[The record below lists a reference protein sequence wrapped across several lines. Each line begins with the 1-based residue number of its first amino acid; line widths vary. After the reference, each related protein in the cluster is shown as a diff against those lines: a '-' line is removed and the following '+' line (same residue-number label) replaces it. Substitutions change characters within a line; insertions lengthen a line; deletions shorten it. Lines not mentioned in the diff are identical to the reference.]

1 MAITCVNPSIY
12 HILPATSK
20 TKISGSLKC
29 NLSSNTYVNDPLS
42 IRLSFPFAKV
52 MRECGRLFF
61 FTLKR
66 LLYTII
72 MPECPLFTVKFAYC
86 NNRNAALT
94 KPVWTL
100 YLSFAIHF
108 SECTLVRVFLW
119 TSFDAIT
126 PFIIHTASRT
136 ISPSV
141 SFSFATKPIPGNFV
155 HLIYALRFSMF
166 ISCFVC
172 SAVV

>member
-12 HILPATSK
+12 HILPVTSK
-20 TKISGSLKC
+20 TKISGSWKC

-86 NNRNAALT
+86 NDRNAALT

-108 SECTLVRVFLW
+108 SECTLVRVFVLN
-119 TSFDAIT
+119 
-126 PFIIHTASRT
+126 FIWCNHSLYNTHCISYHFSVCLILFRDETDSR
-136 ISPSV
+136 
-141 SFSFATKPIPGNFV
+141 
-155 HLIYALRFSMF
+155 
-166 ISCFVC
+166 
-172 SAVV
+172 